1 MGGAEERYGRDTNE
15 HRKVAEGGIGMT
27 TVAYLAVGI
36 MYLAAGRYGHAAIYL
51 VFVIGWAVLARLAT
65 KPPAERAGQA
75 SARQP
80 RADS

>member
-1 MGGAEERYGRDTNE
+1 ML
-15 HRKVAEGGIGMT
+15 HRRFIIRSLTILA
-27 TVAYLAVGI
+27 VAYLAVGI